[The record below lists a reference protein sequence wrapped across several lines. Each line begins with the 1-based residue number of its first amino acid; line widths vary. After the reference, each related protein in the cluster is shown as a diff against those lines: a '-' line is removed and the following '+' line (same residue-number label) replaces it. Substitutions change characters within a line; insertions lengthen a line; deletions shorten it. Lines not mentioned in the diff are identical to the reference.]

1 MSQENV
7 ELAHRSF
14 EAISRQDLDGF
25 LALMDRDVV
34 AVPRILAVE
43 GGALRGHDGIR
54 TWWESIFGAFPDFDA
69 EVISVRGVAD
79 LTISNIRVHG
89 HGEGSATPFED
100 NIWVVSRL
108 RDGKA
113 VRWENLRSEAEAL
126 EAAGLSE

>member
-7 ELAHRSF
+7 EVAHRSF
-14 EAISRQDLDGF
+14 EAISRQDLDAF

-43 GGALRGHDGIR
+43 GGAPRGHDGIR

-79 LTISNIRVHG
+79 LTISNVRVHG

-100 NIWVVSRL
+100 TAPDGATIGSSLEFVEAGEDVVVVMHER
-108 RDGKA
+108 RA
-113 VRWENLRSEAEAL
+113 
-126 EAAGLSE
+126 